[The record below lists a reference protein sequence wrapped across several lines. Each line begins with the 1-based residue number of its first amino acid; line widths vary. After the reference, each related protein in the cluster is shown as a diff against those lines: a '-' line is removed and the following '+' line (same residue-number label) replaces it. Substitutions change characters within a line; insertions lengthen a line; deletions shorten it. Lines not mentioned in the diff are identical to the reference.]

1 MDKLETPD
9 RRRAPRNRGS
19 ELVEV
24 VFEDQQGNS
33 IRTVALVEDLSEGG
47 LCVSSSLPVS
57 PGRIVRLHAEG
68 LESRGVVRYCE
79 LGEYSYLWGL
89 ELTPGWRG
97 DWRPHHE
104 LPLTTVDD
112 NDAS

>member
-1 MDKLETPD
+1 MDQLETPD
-9 RRRAPRNRGS
+9 RRHQPRNLCS

-24 VFEDQQGNS
+24 VFEDQQGNTVS
-33 IRTVALVEDLSEGG
+33 TVALVEDLSDQG

-57 PGRIVRLHAEG
+57 PGRIVRIRAEG

-89 ELTPGWRG
+89 ELASGWRG
-97 DWRPHHE
+97 EWQPHHE
-104 LPLTTVDD
+104 LALDRSEEEPT
-112 NDAS
+112 